1 MLYVDTGNCCRLFY
15 SISLLAQE
23 VKSSPPQT
31 RMSFPAKSFIAGFL
45 FIRTKARG
53 MHAVNKIDLC
63 PEQPDQRKAPTTA
76 YGIFSHGPIKFR
88 PVPPC
93 ALYRRDRRS
102 LLQAG
107 EPFIPVRPCR
117 QPNTRSSRLMRTASF
132 RDIEPVFKHFQRQAS
147 PCIRILTPSNGHKTV
162 RGVSCWGGYK
172 GPCRHVLK
180 IDLKPFVPTQTARQE
195 ETILSQPKLPI

>member
-1 MLYVDTGNCCRLFY
+1 MQSTRLTF
-15 SISLLAQE
+15 AQNNRTSE
-23 VKSSPPQT
+23 RPRPRLMESSAT
-31 RMSFPAKSFIAGFL
+31 ARSSF
-45 FIRTKARG
+45 AR
-53 MHAVNKIDLC
+53 
-63 PEQPDQRKAPTTA
+63 
-76 YGIFSHGPIKFR
+76 F
-88 PVPPC
+88 PPC